1 MLRNNYDSSP
11 WNESSEG
18 FRSAL
23 EGFNPYGLHNQIHV
37 WIFGHMILNTSPND
51 PLFFLNHCNVDRIW
65 AEWQQDK
72 PDFGYPIDGEIKYS
86 DGNRIP
92 HHNRSDPMIP
102 WSHSSDSEE
111 LPPTIESVLDHRKLG
126 YKYDIET

>member
-1 MLRNNYDSSP
+1 
-11 WNESSEG
+11 
-18 FRSAL
+18 
-23 EGFNPYGLHNQIHV
+23 
-37 WIFGHMILNTSPND
+37 MILNTSPND